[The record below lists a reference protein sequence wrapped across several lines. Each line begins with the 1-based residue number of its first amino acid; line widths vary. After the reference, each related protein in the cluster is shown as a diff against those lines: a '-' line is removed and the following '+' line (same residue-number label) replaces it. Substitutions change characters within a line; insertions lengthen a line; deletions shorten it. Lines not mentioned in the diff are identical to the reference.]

1 MSVDYSKVLPR
12 DRNGGLMTESL
23 PPYPAIQVN
32 VRETGVASSV
42 WALNANTTAV
52 LVTAMGGGAAIKWA
66 ANQAASVFA
75 SVGGMSYD
83 ATLAPN
89 ESRLFVVPRSVMG
102 IPNYN
107 ANQNPSVV
115 GLNVSEGLYPAIAT
129 RSLGIGSVLL
139 TEY

>member
-1 MSVDYSKVLPR
+1 MAKNYSQRLPVDR
-12 DRNGGLMTESL
+12 DGTIMTESL
-23 PPYPAIQVN
+23 PPFPAIQVN
-32 VRETGVASSV
+32 VRETGAASSV

-52 LVTAMGGGAAIKWA
+52 LVTAVGGGAAIKWA
-66 ANQAASVFA
+66 PNQATSVFA

-102 IPNYN
+102 IPNWN
-107 ANQNPSVV
+107 ANQNPSIV
-115 GLNVSEGLYPAIAT
+115 GLNLSEGLYRGIAT
-129 RSLGIGSVLL
+129 KSLGAGSVLL

>member
-1 MSVDYSKVLPR
+1 MATNYSQRLPR
-12 DRNGGLMTESL
+12 DRNDVPMTESL
-23 PPYPAIQVN
+23 PPFPAIQVN

-52 LVTAMGGGAAIKWA
+52 LVTAVNGGAAIKWA
-66 ANQAASVFA
+66 GNQATSVFA

-89 ESRLFVVPRSVMG
+89 ESRLFSVPRSVMG
-102 IPNYN
+102 TANWN
-107 ANQNPSVV
+107 ATQAPSIV
-115 GLNVSEGLYPAIAT
+115 GLNISEGLFPAIAA

>member
-1 MSVDYSKVLPR
+1 MDR
-12 DRNGGLMTESL
+12 DGTPMLESL
-23 PPYPAIQVN
+23 PPFPAIQVN
-32 VRETGVASSV
+32 MRETGVASSV

-52 LVTAMGGGAAIKWA
+52 LVTAMGGGAAIRWA
-66 ANQAASVFA
+66 ANQATSVFA

-89 ESRLFVVPRSVMG
+89 ESRLFAVPRSVMG
-102 IPNYN
+102 I
-107 ANQNPSVV
+107 ANWSAIQSPSIV
-115 GLNVSEGLYPAIAT
+115 GLNTSEGLYPGIAT